1 MSASKP
7 ASLKEKAVMNIREP
21 SAHIDYMLYE
31 TRTQLVMFSQMA
43 DSKANIL
50 LSISSVLV
58 TLALAKLT
66 EPAWTL
72 PIIVLVVF
80 LLGAIFF
87 ALLAVIPSMNL
98 LRSKKLDTRDPN
110 FNTLF
115 FGDYSR
121 VPYREYLEH
130 MEEVMNDP
138 GRVYEAQVRE
148 IHSAGVYLQKTK
160 YNYIKYGYIL
170 FFVGILFSL
179 ALFVLSVM

>member
-1 MSASKP
+1 
-7 ASLKEKAVMNIREP
+7 MNIRKP
-21 SAHIDYMLYE
+21 GAHIDYMLYE
-31 TRTQLVMFSQMA
+31 TRTQLVLFSQMA

-58 TLALAKLT
+58 TIALGKLT
-66 EPAWTL
+66 DPAWTL
-72 PIIVLVVF
+72 PVMVLEFF

-98 LRSKKLDTRDPN
+98 LRPKKLSTRDPN

-121 VPYREYLEH
+121 VPYPEYLEH
-130 MEEVMNDP
+130 MEDVMSDP

-170 FFVGILFSL
+170 FFIGIISSA
-179 ALFVLSVM
+179 ALFFISVF

>member
-1 MSASKP
+1 
-7 ASLKEKAVMNIREP
+7 MNIRKP
-21 SAHIDYMLYE
+21 GAHLDYMLYE
-31 TRTQLVMFSQMA
+31 TRTQLVLFSQMA

-50 LSISSVLV
+50 LSISSVLA
-58 TLALAKLT
+58 TLAIAKLT
-66 EPAWTL
+66 EPAWVL
-72 PIIVLVVF
+72 PIGVLVFF

-98 LRSKKLDTRDPN
+98 LRPKKLSTRDPD

-121 VPYREYLEH
+121 VPYPEYLAH

-170 FFVGILFSL
+170 FFTGIITSATLFII
-179 ALFVLSVM
+179 SVF

>member
-1 MSASKP
+1 
-7 ASLKEKAVMNIREP
+7 MNIRKP

-31 TRTQLVMFSQMA
+31 TRTQLVLFSQMA
-43 DSKANIL
+43 DTKANIL
-50 LSISSVLV
+50 LSIASVLV
-58 TLALAKLT
+58 TIAMSKLT
-66 EPAWTL
+66 DPAWAV
-72 PIIVLVVF
+72 PVIVLVFF

-98 LRSKKLDTRDPN
+98 LRPKKLNTRDPN

-115 FGDYSR
+115 FGHFSR
-121 VPYREYLEH
+121 VPYPEYLAH

-170 FFVGILFSL
+170 FFTGIISSATIFTISIL
-179 ALFVLSVM
+179 